1 MPSVHLAIPARG
13 LLLVVI
19 LLFAGAG
26 LLAASTLLP
35 RASIT
40 IHPKTAE
47 RQITKDIL
55 LIADST
61 APDYVRFTLPAK
73 IVEEELS
80 ATKTFENGGGAIAED
95 YAKGSITFTNTMDEE
110 QRLLPKTH
118 MRHVDSGVQFLTDNA
133 VTIPPKETL
142 TVSVTAKEKGALGD
156 VPAGRFVIDKFSK
169 VLQEAVYAQSAQGFS
184 GGQSTSTEI
193 TEDAIAAAQQT
204 VLDQAKQDAVA
215 KLTAKAGGAS
225 IRPDLVNVEIISQ
238 NISATAG
245 SRALRYSAS
254 ANVRARGFVVDSHN
268 LVSLMTLALR
278 ASVTSDE
285 EFVSYNPDSFSITI
299 AQTDWA
305 KGQARISAS
314 LSGTYAKKIGP
325 GELANT
331 NLPGLSKEEVTARFL
346 ASANIGSVDVSFR
359 PFWVTSVPSRTNQ
372 IDISVADA
380 S

>member
-1 MPSVHLAIPARG
+1 MPSVHLAIPSRG

-35 RASIT
+35 RVSIT
-40 IHPKTAE
+40 VHPKTAE

-118 MRHVDSGVQFLTDNA
+118 MRHVDSSVQFLTDKA

-142 TVSVTAKEKGALGD
+142 TVSVTAKEKGASGD
-156 VPAGRFVIDKFSK
+156 VPTGKFVIDKLSK
-169 VLQEAVYAQSAQGFS
+169 ALQEAVYAQSAQGFS

-204 VLDQAKQDAVA
+204 VLEQVKQDAIA

-238 NISATAG
+238 NVSASAG

-254 ANVRARGFVVDSHN
+254 ANVRARGFVVDNHN

-325 GELANT
+325 GELANN

-346 ASANIGSVDVSFR
+346 ASANIGSVDVSFH

>member
-1 MPSVHLAIPARG
+1 MPSVHLAIPSRG

-73 IVEEELS
+73 IVEEEIS

-110 QRLLPKTH
+110 QRLLSKTH
-118 MRHVDSGVQFLTDNA
+118 MRHVDSGVQFLTDKA

-142 TVSVTAKEKGALGD
+142 TVSVTAKEKGASGD

-169 VLQEAVYAQSAQGFS
+169 ALQEAVYAQSAQEFS

-204 VLDQAKQDAVA
+204 VLEQAKQDAVA

-238 NISATAG
+238 NVSATAG

-278 ASVTSDE
+278 ASVGSDE

-325 GELANT
+325 GELANN
-331 NLPGLSKEEVTARFL
+331 NLPGLSREEVTARFL

-372 IDISVADA
+372 IDISIADA